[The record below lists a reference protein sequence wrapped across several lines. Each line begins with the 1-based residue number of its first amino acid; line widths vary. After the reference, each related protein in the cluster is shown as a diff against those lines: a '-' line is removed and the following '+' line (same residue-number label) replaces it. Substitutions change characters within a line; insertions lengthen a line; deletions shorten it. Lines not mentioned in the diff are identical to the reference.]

1 LAKKKRKV
9 ARTPD
14 YVNNARESPP
24 VNLLIVVADTFEFKD
39 GTLHFAPALPH
50 EVAEQVQLKQGDELE
65 LRRPDGTTVRTRLYG
80 LDFLTP
86 SHGRMGLSV
95 NKPLTKADVPVGTE
109 VWKVG

>member
-1 LAKKKRKV
+1 LANKRRKLT
-9 ARTPD
+9 RTPD
-14 YVNNARESPP
+14 YVNNAIESPP